1 MKNKEV
7 RKPMSIQ
14 ENVNKVEVY
23 YNGNEKAFDQFL
35 ESAVKGYMTT
45 DSTLPNEE
53 PEDEEISEDDGGFSL
68 AI

>member
-7 RKPMSIQ
+7 RKPTSIQ

-23 YNGNEKAFDQFL
+23 YNGNEKAFDRFL
-35 ESAVKGYMTT
+35 ESAVKDYISE
-45 DSTLPNEE
+45 DSTLPEE
-53 PEDEEISEDDGGFSL
+53 ESEDEEISEDDGGFSL